1 MSQCII
7 CSKDCD
13 QYDGKP
19 WISMNNAHYF
29 DTYQKV
35 VHYCSYLCFKRNQES
50 LPKDHWKNVINQ
62 EDFNCPLPVISSII
76 NTFEYLT
83 YNEYIELTDEE
94 KMTYEFKKEDH
105 QQINPDKI
113 QFYQDQYEEEKRTH
127 NLETDRTYDTDTND
141 DY

>member
-1 MSQCII
+1 MNQCII
-7 CSKDCD
+7 CSNDCD

-19 WISMNNAHYF
+19 WISMNNDNYF

-35 VHYCSYLCFKRNQES
+35 VHYCSYLCFKSNRES
-50 LPKDHWKNVINQ
+50 LPKNHWKNVINQ
-62 EDFNCPLPVISSII
+62 EDFNCPLPVIPSYRHS
-76 NTFEYLT
+76 FVYLS

-94 KMTYEFKKEDH
+94 KIKYEIKKEDH

-127 NLETDRTYDTDTND
+127 TLETEKMNDTDTMD